1 MSIYCAP
8 DVPQATYRD
17 SHGRFAALRYL
28 ATFCADVPTHAVF
41 GAIADYVC
49 VPSHPPLPPLSLSPL
64 PLPLARAFCA
74 ASASHRIASC

>member
-1 MSIYCAP
+1 MPTSCAP
-8 DVPQATYRD
+8 SAPQATYRD

-49 VPSHPPLPPLSLSPL
+49 VPPRTPLSPL
-64 PLPLARAFCA
+64 SVPPLCRARAIRA
-74 ASASHRIASC
+74 ASASRRVALM